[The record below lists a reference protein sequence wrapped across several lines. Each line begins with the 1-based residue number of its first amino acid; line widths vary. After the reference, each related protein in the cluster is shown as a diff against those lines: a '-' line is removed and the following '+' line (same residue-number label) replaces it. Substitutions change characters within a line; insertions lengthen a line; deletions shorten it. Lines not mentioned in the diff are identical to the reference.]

1 LISIFVLEVSML
13 RPKEVCEKL
22 GISYTTLREYVKRGW
37 IKPVVLESGKW
48 RFREEDVEKLM
59 GIVKPKITILYARVS
74 SHTQKDDLERQVR
87 VLEEWVKQNNVE
99 KYEVI
104 TDIGSGLNEDR
115 KGFKKILKLATEK
128 KISRIVVA
136 YPDRL
141 IRFGFKTLTELL
153 RAFGVE
159 VVVLNHEDKDPK
171 EELVEDLIT
180 IISHFAG
187 KLYDMRSHKYREV
200 VEGVRKLVEDP

>member
-1 LISIFVLEVSML
+1 VL

-22 GISYTTLREYVKRGW
+22 GISYTTLREYVRKGW

-48 RFREEDVEKLM
+48 RFREEDVERLM
-59 GIVKPKITILYARVS
+59 GIVKPRTVILYARVS
-74 SHTQKDDLERQVR
+74 SHTQKDDLERQVK
-87 VLEEWVKQNNVE
+87 VLEEWAKQNNIE
-99 KYEVI
+99 KYEII

-115 KGFKKILKLATEK
+115 KGFKKILKLVTEK
-128 KISRIVVA
+128 KVSKVVVA

-141 IRFGFKTLTELL
+141 TRFGFETIVELL

-159 VVVLNHEDKDPK
+159 VVVLNHEDRDPK

-187 KLYDMRSHKYREV
+187 KLYGMRSHKYMKV
-200 VEGVRKLVEDP
+200 VEGARKLVEDP